1 MLYEEPILAQLE
13 EKGFQRDKVVRYLD
27 ANKHNHETTCYY
39 LILKK
44 LERDG
49 EIDKRKYFSG

>member
-1 MLYEEPILAQLE
+1 M
-13 EKGFQRDKVVRYLD
+13 VRFLD

-44 LERDG
+44 LERSG
-49 EIDKRKYFSG
+49 KIDKRKYFSGLNFLNNEGKSDCK